1 MTHIVVENAKGLI
14 PNKDHKNFT
23 ETRTI
28 YPEGCKLEGDYVE
41 IKGMRKGEPFT
52 YRLFKV
58 KDLNEYLYSNKIK
71 PTTTN
76 NKKMETTEVFLGPD
90 AQVTPTKVS
99 VPSNENSKMANVVGA
114 VVGAGAGFAFAKYR
128 KIEGNARYVYM
139 AVGALAGFF
148 VTRMLINKDKI
159 KVKTSK

>member
-1 MTHIVVENAKGLI
+1 MNYIVIENAKGLI

-28 YPEGCKLEGDYVE
+28 YPIGTNLDGEYVE
-41 IKGMRKGEPFT
+41 IKGLRKGEPFT
-52 YRLFKV
+52 YRLIKI
-58 KDLNEYLYSNKIK
+58 KDLNEYIFSNKVK
-71 PTTTN
+71 QQTN
-76 NKKMETTEVFLGPD
+76 NNQMETTEVFLGPD

-99 VPSNENSKMANVVGA
+99 VPTNESSNMANVIGA

-148 VTRMLINKDKI
+148 VTRMIVKKDKLTI
-159 KVKTSK
+159 KASK